1 MGITNLSVRGVD
13 LGFIDPVN
21 VTAAVFYLDARVI
34 EMRYDTVIKLSRCRV
49 T

>member
-1 MGITNLSVRGVD
+1 MGIPNLSVRGVD
-13 LGFIDPVN
+13 LGFIASVN

-34 EMRYDTVIKLSRCRV
+34 EMRDDTVIKLSRCRV